1 MAKTSSKPTM
11 MRFEPKAGW
20 TEATTAEVVSIHD
33 HPRKEARI
41 EPSVEPH
48 AETRAETR
56 FTSTESEQFS
66 AEALVNLGESI
77 QDVFDSLQI
86 NDPRLQAWN
95 QVHAAIKLIGTKLQ
109 EKKALEDRI
118 QALVQEVESVRNL
131 ASELVS
137 SAYRSEQE
145 VHETSRLRMQVAESL
160 SDKLV
165 AALKA

>member
-1 MAKTSSKPTM
+1 MAKTSPKPTM

-20 TEATTAEVVSIHD
+20 TEAATAEVVSIAD
-33 HPRKEARI
+33 HARKEVR
-41 EPSVEPH
+41 VEPRVEH
-48 AETRAETR
+48 AEVQ
-56 FTSTESEQFS
+56 QFS
-66 AEALVNLGESI
+66 SEALLNLGESI

-86 NDPRLQAWN
+86 NDPRLQAWS
-95 QVHAAIKLIGTKLQ
+95 QVHTAIKLIGTKLQ
-109 EKKALEDRI
+109 EKKALEERI
-118 QALVQEVESVRNL
+118 SALIQEVESVRNL

-145 VHETSRLRMQVAESL
+145 VHETSRLRMQIAESL

>member
-1 MAKTSSKPTM
+1 MRKASSKPSM
-11 MRFEPKAGW
+11 MRFEPNAGW
-20 TEATTAEVVSIHD
+20 TEATTAEVVSITD
-33 HPRKEARI
+33 HPRMENR
-41 EPSVEPH
+41 VEPRV
-48 AETRAETR
+48 ELPGEDG
-56 FTSTESEQFS
+56 SFS

-86 NDPRLQAWN
+86 NDPRLQAWT

-109 EKKALEDRI
+109 ERKALEERI
-118 QALVQEVESVRNL
+118 VALGKEIESVRDL

-145 VHETSRLRMQVAESL
+145 VHETSKLRMQIAESL

-165 AALKA
+165 SALKA

>member
-20 TEATTAEVVSIHD
+20 TEASTAEVVSIHD

-41 EPSVEPH
+41 EPSVEPRI
-48 AETRAETR
+48 ETRVDSAEV
-56 FTSTESEQFS
+56 EQFS

-77 QDVFDSLQI
+77 QDVFDSL
-86 NDPRLQAWN
+86 

-118 QALVQEVESVRNL
+118 QALVHEVESVRNL

>member
-20 TEATTAEVVSIHD
+20 SEATTAEVVSIHD
-33 HPRKEARI
+33 HPRKEAR
-41 EPSVEPH
+41 VEPRV
-48 AETRAETR
+48 EP
-56 FTSTESEQFS
+56 TEVQQFS

-86 NDPRLQAWN
+86 NDPRLQAWS

-118 QALVQEVESVRNL
+118 QALIQEVESVRNL

-145 VHETSRLRMQVAESL
+145 VHETSRLRMQIAESL

-165 AALKA
+165 AALIE

>member
-20 TEATTAEVVSIHD
+20 SEATTAEVVSIHD
-33 HPRKEARI
+33 HPRKEAR
-41 EPSVEPH
+41 VEPRV
-48 AETRAETR
+48 EP
-56 FTSTESEQFS
+56 TEVQQFS

-86 NDPRLQAWN
+86 NDPRLQAWS

-118 QALVQEVESVRNL
+118 QALIQEVESVRNL

-145 VHETSRLRMQVAESL
+145 VHETSRLRMQIAESL

-165 AALKA
+165 AALTA

>member
-20 TEATTAEVVSIHD
+20 SEATTAEVVSIHD
-33 HPRKEARI
+33 HPRKEAR
-41 EPSVEPH
+41 VEPRV
-48 AETRAETR
+48 EP
-56 FTSTESEQFS
+56 TEVQQFS

-86 NDPRLQAWN
+86 NDPRLQAWS

-118 QALVQEVESVRNL
+118 QALIQEVESVRNL

-145 VHETSRLRMQVAESL
+145 VHETSRLRMQIAESL

>member
-20 TEATTAEVVSIHD
+20 SEATTAEVVSIHD
-33 HPRKEARI
+33 HPRKEAR
-41 EPSVEPH
+41 VEPRV
-48 AETRAETR
+48 EP
-56 FTSTESEQFS
+56 TEVQQFS

-86 NDPRLQAWN
+86 NDPRLQAWS

-118 QALVQEVESVRNL
+118 QALIQEVESVRNL

>member
-1 MAKTSSKPTM
+1 MLEIDAESLSDPNFWNDRRKSSKM
-11 MRFEPKAGW
+11 LK
-20 TEATTAEVVSIHD
+20 
-33 HPRKEARI
+33 
-41 EPSVEPH
+41 
-48 AETRAETR
+48 
-56 FTSTESEQFS
+56 
-66 AEALVNLGESI
+66 
-77 QDVFDSLQI
+77 
-86 NDPRLQAWN
+86 
-95 QVHAAIKLIGTKLQ
+95 

-118 QALVQEVESVRNL
+118 QALIQEVESVRNL

>member
-20 TEATTAEVVSIHD
+20 TEASTAEVVSIHD
-33 HPRKEARI
+33 HPRKEVRI
-41 EPSVEPH
+41 EPSVEPRT
-48 AETRAETR
+48 ETRVDSAEV
-56 FTSTESEQFS
+56 EQFS

-109 EKKALEDRI
+109 EKK
-118 QALVQEVESVRNL
+118 
-131 ASELVS
+131 
-137 SAYRSEQE
+137 
-145 VHETSRLRMQVAESL
+145 L
-160 SDKLV
+160 SKTV
-165 AALKA
+165 FRH

>member
-20 TEATTAEVVSIHD
+20 TEAATAEVVSLHD
-33 HPRKEARI
+33 HARKEIR
-41 EPSVEPH
+41 VEPRV
-48 AETRAETR
+48 ED
-56 FTSTESEQFS
+56 TEVQQFS
-66 AEALVNLGESI
+66 SEALMNLGESI

-86 NDPRLQAWN
+86 NDPRLQAWS
-95 QVHAAIKLIGTKLQ
+95 QVHTAIKLIGTKLQ
-109 EKKALEDRI
+109 EKKALEERI
-118 QALVQEVESVRNL
+118 QALILEVESVRNL

-145 VHETSRLRMQVAESL
+145 VHETLRLRMQIAESL

>member
-1 MAKTSSKPTM
+1 
-11 MRFEPKAGW
+11 
-20 TEATTAEVVSIHD
+20 
-33 HPRKEARI
+33 
-41 EPSVEPH
+41 
-48 AETRAETR
+48 
-56 FTSTESEQFS
+56 
-66 AEALVNLGESI
+66 
-77 QDVFDSLQI
+77 
-86 NDPRLQAWN
+86 
-95 QVHAAIKLIGTKLQ
+95 LIGTKLQ

-118 QALVQEVESVRNL
+118 QALVHEVESVRNL

>member
-1 MAKTSSKPTM
+1 L
-11 MRFEPKAGW
+11 
-20 TEATTAEVVSIHD
+20 D
-33 HPRKEARI
+33 
-41 EPSVEPH
+41 
-48 AETRAETR
+48 
-56 FTSTESEQFS
+56 
-66 AEALVNLGESI
+66 NLGESI

-95 QVHAAIKLIGTKLQ
+95 QVHAAIKLIGNKLQ

-118 QALVQEVESVRNL
+118 QALIQEVESVRNL

>member
-20 TEATTAEVVSIHD
+20 TEASTAEVVSIHD

-41 EPSVEPH
+41 EPSVEPRIETGVDS
-48 AETRAETR
+48 AEV
-56 FTSTESEQFS
+56 EQFS

-118 QALVQEVESVRNL
+118 QALIQEVESVRNL

>member
-20 TEATTAEVVSIHD
+20 TEAATAEVVSLHD
-33 HPRKEARI
+33 HARKEIR
-41 EPSVEPH
+41 VEPH
-48 AETRAETR
+48 VEN
-56 FTSTESEQFS
+56 TEVQQFS
-66 AEALVNLGESI
+66 SEALMNLGESI

-86 NDPRLQAWN
+86 NDPRLQAWS
-95 QVHAAIKLIGTKLQ
+95 QVHTAIKLIGTKLQ
-109 EKKALEDRI
+109 EKKALEERI
-118 QALVQEVESVRNL
+118 QALILEVESVRNL

-145 VHETSRLRMQVAESL
+145 VHETSRLRMQIAELL

>member
-1 MAKTSSKPTM
+1 MRKTSSKPAM
-11 MRFEPKAGW
+11 MRFEPSAGW
-20 TEATTAEVVSIHD
+20 TEATTAEVVSITD
-33 HPRKEARI
+33 HPRMETR
-41 EPSVEPH
+41 VEPRVEPIEEND
-48 AETRAETR
+48 AGTY
-56 FTSTESEQFS
+56 S

-86 NDPRLQAWN
+86 NDPRLQAWT

-109 EKKALEDRI
+109 ERKALEERI
-118 QALVQEVESVRNL
+118 LALGKEIESVRHL

-145 VHETSRLRMQVAESL
+145 VHETSKLRMQIAESL

-165 AALKA
+165 AALKP

>member
-20 TEATTAEVVSIHD
+20 TEAATAEVVSLHD
-33 HPRKEARI
+33 HARKEIR
-41 EPSVEPH
+41 VEPH
-48 AETRAETR
+48 VEN
-56 FTSTESEQFS
+56 TEVQQFS
-66 AEALVNLGESI
+66 SEALMNLGESI

-86 NDPRLQAWN
+86 NDPRLQAWS
-95 QVHAAIKLIGTKLQ
+95 QVHTAIKLIGTKLQ
-109 EKKALEDRI
+109 EKKTLEERI
-118 QALVQEVESVRNL
+118 QALILEVESVRNL

-145 VHETSRLRMQVAESL
+145 VHETSRLRMQIAELL
-160 SDKLV
+160 SEKLV

>member
-1 MAKTSSKPTM
+1 MRKTSSKPAM
-11 MRFEPKAGW
+11 MRFEPSAGW
-20 TEATTAEVVSIHD
+20 TEATTAEVVSITD
-33 HPRKEARI
+33 HPRMETR
-41 EPSVEPH
+41 VEPRVEPIEEDSD
-48 AETRAETR
+48 AVAY
-56 FTSTESEQFS
+56 S

-86 NDPRLQAWN
+86 NDPRLQAWT

-109 EKKALEDRI
+109 ERKALEERI
-118 QALVQEVESVRNL
+118 IALGKEIESVRHL

-145 VHETSRLRMQVAESL
+145 VHETSKLRMQIAESL

-165 AALKA
+165 AALKP

>member
-20 TEATTAEVVSIHD
+20 TEASTAEVVSIHD

-41 EPSVEPH
+41 EPSVEPRI
-48 AETRAETR
+48 ETRVDSAEV
-56 FTSTESEQFS
+56 EQFS

-77 QDVFDSLQI
+77 Q
-86 NDPRLQAWN
+86 
-95 QVHAAIKLIGTKLQ
+95 

-118 QALVQEVESVRNL
+118 QALVHEVESVRNL